1 MLCILHRPRRQ
12 RRQEFSGKPRKTAE
26 FGNSNLWFPN
36 SSIEPAA
43 ASGSRPCRPAA
54 SGSRLSRPAAGG
66 SRPSRPCP
74 RRQRRQEFSG
84 KPRKTAEFGN
94 SNLWFPNS
102 SIEPAAASGSRP
114 CRPAASG
121 SRLSRP
127 AAGGSRPSRPCPR
140 HRRRPFTSLTRESMT
155 WVLIESTPGSASSTS
170 LIRRSS
176 SS

>member
-36 SSIEPAA
+36 SSIEPA
-43 ASGSRPCRPAA
+43 
-54 SGSRLSRPAAGG
+54 AAGG

-102 SIEPAAASGSRP
+102 SIEPAAASGCRLSLPAASGCRP

-121 SRLSRP
+121 CRLSL
-127 AAGGSRPSRPCPR
+127 R

-176 SS
+176 SSWSAATACTCRRQAPVTR